1 MSSEERLFRENAA
14 LVALLNTID
23 KTKDTWN
30 SIADK
35 VERQGSAVDVFRH
48 EVDPSHHKLY
58 EDGDEN
64 DYETGAL
71 LDADDV
77 PVSESRKA
85 DLNRSLSKAED
96 EVREWKDQGLDFVSV
111 LDGRYPNRLR
121 EVVDMPPFLFSSGT
135 LKQDDLGVSVVGSRK
150 ASKEALDFASDVS
163 AMLVGKGLTVIAG
176 LAAGIDAAAHRR
188 ALQEGGR
195 TVAFV
200 GTGITKYYPAEN
212 RALQEEI
219 ERQGE
224 VLSQFWP
231 WQGPTRYS
239 FPMRNASMSGY
250 GIATVVVEASE
261 YSGTRIQARQAQ
273 HHGRPIILRDKVVHE
288 TEWAKKLIGKPGV
301 YEVSTVE
308 EVGKRL
314 DDINGTDS
322 LLEKVMQEMVQN
334 YKTSAHTDP
343 TK

>member
-1 MSSEERLFRENAA
+1 MPSEDELLHENAA

-35 VERQGSAVDVFRH
+35 VERQGSAIEVFQH
-48 EVDPSHHKLY
+48 ELDPLHNKLY
-58 EDGDEN
+58 EDGDEI
-64 DYETGAL
+64 DYETGTL
-71 LDADDV
+71 LGADDV

-150 ASKEALDFASDVS
+150 ASKEALEFASDIS
-163 AMLVGKGLTVIAG
+163 AMLVDKGLTVIAG

-195 TVAFV
+195 TVAFI

-212 RALQEEI
+212 RALQEQI
-219 ERQGE
+219 ERRGE

-250 GIATVVVEASE
+250 GVATVVVEASE
-261 YSGTRIQARQAQ
+261 HSGTRIQTRQAQ
-273 HHGRPIILRDKVVHE
+273 HHGRPIILRDKVVHD
-288 TEWAKKLIGKPGV
+288 TEWAKKLRGKPGV
-301 YEVSTVE
+301 YVVSTVE
-308 EVGKRL
+308 EVDKRL
-314 DDINGTDS
+314 DEIRRTDNV
-322 LLEKVMQEMVQN
+322 LEKVMQKMVQH
-334 YKTSAHTDP
+334 YKASTDTDL